1 MCLFSSHCF
10 YVFSEIES
18 KFVILGRRWWQRWL
32 GDNDEEGLKE
42 LSSRV
47 RENLQR
53 KSIGLLDRTRIRFVD
68 NAHLFEIRSG
78 SPGVFSR
85 HV

>member
-1 MCLFSSHCF
+1 M
-10 YVFSEIES
+10 
-18 KFVILGRRWWQRWL
+18 